1 MAKIIRLTPEYLE
14 EARQDFEAALAG
26 LKLSDGKISFTKTFG
41 TLNRKAKV
49 FFTEMAWQK
58 MQALIREFDKE
69 VAWHGVARRGE
80 DPAKDEYII
89 SDILVYP
96 QEVTGATVTTDQVK
110 YQMWLYDDENDAVFN
125 DIRMQ
130 GHSHV
135 NMSTTPSGVDTSLYE
150 RILDQMDDSTF
161 YIFLIYNKRGEYT
174 YKIYDMAKNVLFE
187 TADVTVQILGNG
199 FDMQAF
205 LKDAKDKVVTKTYQN
220 AFPAYQYGRGA
231 YDYGNKPATTVV
243 TPASAAKPAAPAA
256 PAKPA
261 AAAQPAAVKQD
272 DVKKKSSKFSG
283 STRKFGSKKGK
294 RRTGSENKGIGG
306 YSNLSPKN
314 ACVIYDDEDDYGGFD
329 DNSPYSA
336 FGYREGIW

>member
-1 MAKIIRLTPEYLE
+1 MAKIIKLTPEYLE
-14 EARQDFEAALAG
+14 EARRDFEIALAG

-41 TLNRKAKV
+41 QVNRKATV

-69 VAWHGVARRGE
+69 VAWHGVAKRGE
-80 DPAKDEYII
+80 DPEKDEYII

-110 YQMWLYDDENDAVFN
+110 YQMWLYDDANDAVFN

-135 NMSTTPSGVDTSLYE
+135 NMSTTPSSVDTSLYE
-150 RILDQMDDSTF
+150 RILDQMDDNTF
-161 YIFLIYNKRGEYT
+161 YIFLIYNKRGEFT

-187 TADVTVQILGNG
+187 TSDVMVQILGNG

-205 LKDAKDKVVTKTYQN
+205 LKDAKDKVVN
-220 AFPAYQYGRGA
+220 RPVLASAASYQYGYGA
-231 YDYGNKPATTVV
+231 YDYGNRPPYTT
-243 TPASAAKPAAPAA
+243 

-261 AAAQPAAVKQD
+261 TPAKSATPAQPAVVKQEE
-272 DVKKKSSKFSG
+272 VKKNNAKLSG
-283 STRKFGSKKGK
+283 STRKSGSKKGK
-294 RRTGSENKGIGG
+294 RRDKERNRGIGG

-314 ACVIYDDEDDYGGFD
+314 ACTIYEDDDYDGFD
-329 DNSPYSA
+329 DDPYSA
-336 FGYREGIW
+336 FGYRDGIW

>member
-1 MAKIIRLTPEYLE
+1 MAKIIKLTPEYLE
-14 EARQDFEAALAG
+14 EVRADFELALQG
-26 LKLSDGKISFTKTFG
+26 MKLADGKINFTKTFG
-41 TLNRKAKV
+41 SINRKATV

-58 MQALIREFDKE
+58 MQALVREFDKE

-80 DPAKDEYII
+80 DPEKDEYII

-205 LKDAKDKVVTKTYQN
+205 LKDAKSKVVNKPTYVGG
-220 AFPAYQYGRGA
+220 YQYGA
-231 YDYGNKPATTVV
+231 YDYGNRPYVSPAASKPAVT
-243 TPASAAKPAAPAA
+243 TPATAAKPVVS
-256 PAKPA
+256 
-261 AAAQPAAVKQD
+261 AQQTTSKQD
-272 DVKKKSSKFSG
+272 DVKKKQFEIIRVYPQVRS
-283 STRKFGSKKGK
+283 
-294 RRTGSENKGIGG
+294 
-306 YSNLSPKN
+306 
-314 ACVIYDDEDDYGGFD
+314 
-329 DNSPYSA
+329 
-336 FGYREGIW
+336 